1 MLLLSHIKSFCV
13 LDCLLSAYSLIAKQ
27 SDSLKALFYYFTN
40 IGMSKKLFVG
50 NISWGVSDDQLKE
63 AFEAFGD
70 VEDSIILKDRATGRS
85 RGFGFVTFSDDG
97 AADEAVAAMHEKEM
111 DGRALVV
118 NEAKP
123 PKPRDE
129 Y

>member
-1 MLLLSHIKSFCV
+1 
-13 LDCLLSAYSLIAKQ
+13 
-27 SDSLKALFYYFTN
+27 
-40 IGMSKKLFVG
+40 MSKKLFVG
-50 NISWGVSDDQLKE
+50 NISWGVSDDQLRE
-63 AFEAFGD
+63 AFAAFGD

-85 RGFGFVTFSDDG
+85 RGFGFVTFTDEA
-97 AADEAVAAMHEKEM
+97 AADEAIAAMHEKEM

-129 Y
+129 F